1 MSDIAL
7 IIGPPYMKTITSKG
21 QIIMLLGD
29 IGQELFETEGII
41 RSCRALTPLGTIKA
55 LVPLVNK

>member
-1 MSDIAL
+1 
-7 IIGPPYMKTITSKG
+7 MKTITSKG